1 MVTKMTSKEHL
12 DEVLAS
18 YRECPNPRLVQIMTS
33 LTAHL
38 LAFVEETGLTRD
50 EWMSGIEFLTAT
62 GKKCDDERQ
71 EFILLSDVLGVSML
85 VEMVNQKPTDSAT
98 EPTVLGPFY
107 RPGGP
112 ELSMGDSI
120 SPDDSDGQPLIFSGM
135 VRNASG
141 EPLRDAHLEV
151 WQTSPEGF
159 YDVQDPALDPMSYRG
174 NFTTGVDGRFFFETV
189 RPVDYQIPTDG
200 PVGVL
205 LRTSAR
211 ESWRPAH
218 THFLVTCAGY
228 KTLITHLFDASS
240 PHLHSDAVFGV
251 RESLAVDMNHDEASF
266 DLVLD
271 VAGESPEN

>member
-1 MVTKMTSKEHL
+1 MTTKMTPKQHL
-12 DEVLAS
+12 EEVLAS
-18 YRECPNPRLVQIMTS
+18 YDQCADPRLVQIMTS
-33 LTAHL
+33 LTTHL
-38 LAFVEETGLTRD
+38 FAFIEETGLTRH
-50 EWMSGIEFLTAT
+50 EWMAGIEFLTAT

-85 VEMVNQKPTDSAT
+85 VEMVNQRTTDSAT

-112 ELSMGDSI
+112 ELAMGDSI
-120 SPDDSDGQPLIFSGM
+120 APENSGGQRLTFAGT
-135 VRNASG
+135 VRNAEGS
-141 EPLRDAHLEV
+141 PLEGAHLEV

-159 YDVQDPALDPMSYRG
+159 YDVQDPSLDPMSYRG
-174 NFTTGVDGRFFFETV
+174 NFTTGPDGRFNFGTI

-200 PVGVL
+200 PVGDL
-205 LRTSAR
+205 LRASAR

-218 THFLVTCAGY
+218 THFLVTCSGY

-240 PHLHSDAVFGV
+240 RHLHSDAVFGV
-251 RESLAVDMNHDEASF
+251 RETLEVNMDHEVASF

-271 VAGESPEN
+271 LAEENK